1 LDGTEVSV
9 GVINFDG
16 EVKALPVTEII
27 SENEFFDFEAKYL
40 GKSKEITPANLSIE
54 QTEEVQNLAI
64 KIFKLLKLKG
74 LTRSEF
80 IFHNNQPHFLEC
92 NACPG
97 LTEASLLPQQAK
109 AAGISLQRLFS
120 NAVEVAIDNFEG

>member
-1 LDGTEVSV
+1 MLIKMTISTYKLLL
-9 GVINFDG
+9 ITL
-16 EVKALPVTEII
+16 AEII

-40 GKSKEITPANLSIE
+40 GKSKEITPADLDE
-54 QTEEVQNLAI
+54 RQTQEVKELAV
-64 KIFKLLKLKG
+64 KIFKSLKLKG

-109 AAGISLQRLFS
+109 AAGISLQELFS
-120 NAVEVAIDNFEG
+120 NAVEVALQNFEG